1 MTNKSKQQSILKQLS
16 NARRVIGKN
25 FKYMN
30 SVHLNIIKGLSKK
43 EEAILERHL
52 KNILIGHYTLNKTVC
67 KYGKELATIIKSRGP
82 KP

>member
-1 MTNKSKQQSILKQLS
+1 
-16 NARRVIGKN
+16 
-25 FKYMN
+25 MN